1 MSETSSITAHF
12 AAGDEEVEASIGAN
26 PLFDTPT
33 YSAYELPF
41 KRDGLSIYGQLFV
54 PKKDKEGTT
63 LDLSNGIS
71 GLKKLPV
78 VVVQHGFGSC
88 IAHSAPDARILA
100 SHGIAAYAFDF
111 CGGGVA
117 SRSDGSMLN
126 LSILTEVADLRAV
139 CDGLEVTGVADS
151 SNLFILGRSMSGVV
165 SSIFAARQPEDLA
178 GLILYYPAFNMPGTA
193 DKYRGIDEIPEKS
206 LAMDNRRVV
215 GRAFYADMFGMNPFD
230 AARAYEGDV
239 LIVHGDQDTTVPF
252 EWSERAAKEYAHAK
266 LVKVPGARHGFQ
278 GEHQKIALAA
288 VEKYVWEHF
297 TPRA

>member
-88 IAHSAPDARILA
+88 IAHS
-100 SHGIAAYAFDF
+100 
-111 CGGGVA
+111 
-117 SRSDGSMLN
+117 MLN

-165 SSIFAARQPEDLA
+165 SSIFAARQPEDFA

-206 LAMDNRRVV
+206 LAMDNRRVA

-288 VEKYVWEHF
+288 VEQYVWEYF